1 MYITVP
7 SVSYRYI
14 VHHNIIT
21 LQLYYLLLVI
31 RNRIDRFAIV
41 RRKKKKRKD
50 DTQHSNSC
58 SLFSHIMITTESL
71 RVIFVYRS
79 IIYVQ
84 KRYAYST
91 ISMLFIFIIIYARLQ
106 WARTYFPLPSPFFVI
121 FRSPL
126 RWLLSS
132 LSSFSVVRSNYDIR
146 YLSFHRW
153 INAASS
159 NWRSYALYRF
169 AIFGFRTRFYRVF
182 SSLYFYSFPFIF
194 LLLRKLSSALSPRGR
209 RKIDLEKV
217 ANETQHGIGLRRTNS
232 SRKRFLSLYPLLFP
246 FLLPFPLLARRE
258 TKGSFLLRH

>member
-41 RRKKKKRKD
+41 RRKKKKERTIHN
-50 DTQHSNSC
+50 TQTHARCFPILWLQLNRYA
-58 SLFSHIMITTESL
+58 LF
-71 RVIFVYRS
+71 FVCRS

-106 WARTYFPLPSPFFVI
+106 WARTYFPPPFFRYFSFTAPLTSLFSFFF
-121 FRSPL
+121 FRCAFQL
-126 RWLLSS
+126 RYS
-132 LSSFSVVRSNYDIR
+132 LSFFPSLNQCCFFKLTKLRVISIR
-146 YLSFHRW
+146 YIRIPNAFLSCLFF
-153 INAASS
+153 S
-159 NWRSYALYRF
+159 
-169 AIFGFRTRFYRVF
+169 IFLFL
-182 SSLYFYSFPFIF
+182 SLYLFIAY
-194 LLLRKLSSALSPRGR
+194 RKLSSALSPRGR

-258 TKGSFLLRH
+258 TKGSFLPRH

>member
-41 RRKKKKRKD
+41 RRKKKKERTIHN
-50 DTQHSNSC
+50 TQTHARCFPILWLQLNRYA
-58 SLFSHIMITTESL
+58 LF
-71 RVIFVYRS
+71 FVCRS

-159 NWRSYALYRF
+159 NWRSYAISIRYIRIPNAFLSCLF
-169 AIFGFRTRFYRVF
+169 FSIFLFL
-182 SSLYFYSFPFIF
+182 SLYLFIAY
-194 LLLRKLSSALSPRGR
+194 RKLSSALSPRGR

-258 TKGSFLLRH
+258 TKGSFLPRH

>member
-71 RVIFVYRS
+71 RVIFCLPFNYICTEEVCILDNINAFYIYNNLCAITMGTNLFPPPLFSLFFVHRS
-79 IIYVQ
+79 VDFSLLFLLFPLCVPI
-84 KRYAYST
+84 T
-91 ISMLFIFIIIYARLQ
+91 IFAIFLSIVESMLLLQ
-106 WARTYFPLPSPFFVI
+106 IDEATR
-121 FRSPL
+121 
-126 RWLLSS
+126 
-132 LSSFSVVRSNYDIR
+132 
-146 YLSFHRW
+146 
-153 INAASS
+153 
-159 NWRSYALYRF
+159 YRF

-194 LLLRKLSSALSPRGR
+194 LLLIENFR
-209 RKIDLEKV
+209 
-217 ANETQHGIGLRRTNS
+217 LRFRLADEERSIWKKSRT
-232 SRKRFLSLYPLLFP
+232 KRSM
-246 FLLPFPLLARRE
+246 E
-258 TKGSFLLRH
+258 